1 MPRAPSVGERV
12 ISSDAFMNNPPEGG
26 LRQPRLLLRQQFSSI
41 HGGGRGVSDTRHAGE
56 AVAWSSSF
64 RDQCRGSPAVPITT
78 SRPRVF
84 GSAVETLS
92 TNRRAPD
99 LARRLERRRRRRIGL
114 VPRRS
119 GRRVEPTC
127 ATNRKTDEASHSSV
141 RAVV

>member
-1 MPRAPSVGERV
+1 
-12 ISSDAFMNNPPEGG
+12 MNNPPEGG

-99 LARRLERRRRRRIGL
+99 LARRLDEKAQEADRSRSAEIREARRAHLRDKPKDG
-114 VPRRS
+114 
-119 GRRVEPTC
+119 
-127 ATNRKTDEASHSSV
+127 
-141 RAVV
+141 